1 MTHRPL
7 HLAAATAVVA
17 ALALS
22 SCSSADPLASNSAD
36 SDAIVIGSQQYYSN
50 EILAEVYAQALE
62 VDGRTVDR
70 QLNIGQ
76 REVYLHEI
84 ERGAI
89 DLFPEYTG
97 PLLHAWDPDSTV
109 TSEADVEEALRAATP
124 NGLRTL
130 DVAQASDQDAYAVT
144 KAFAAEHGVASVTD
158 LADLDIPLALGGNPE
173 GESRP
178 QGPAGLKATY
188 GIDATYT
195 SIEDGG
201 GPLTVKALLDD
212 DIQLAVVYTA
222 DPRVTDNDLVLLE
235 DPAHLFVSS
244 HVVPLASDGLDDDAA
259 AVIDQVTAELT
270 MDALL
275 DLNTRSIDEQASAA
289 TIARDWLADVGLD

>member
-7 HLAAATAVVA
+7 YLAAATAVVA
-17 ALALS
+17 SLALS

-62 VDGRTVDR
+62 ADGRTVDR

-109 TSEADVEEALRAATP
+109 TSEADVEKALRAATP
-124 NGLRTL
+124 KGLRTL
-130 DVAQASDQDAYAVT
+130 DIAQASDQDAYAVT
-144 KAFAAEHGVASVTD
+144 KTFAAEHGVTSVTD

-188 GIDATYT
+188 GVDATYT

-244 HVVPLASDGLDDDAA
+244 HVVPLASDDLDDDAA

-289 TIARDWLADVGLD
+289 TIARDWLADVGLG